1 MVGTYSKRCGGRG
14 MQWKKR
20 SRDRDFMSVQ
30 QESKHSQPEQVCL
43 LGSGFV
49 IPGAQSATVQEYG
62 YITSSRYSL
71 QCWLLNSELQ
81 GSVEISLAGLP
92 MIIVW

>member
-1 MVGTYSKRCGGRG
+1 MEEEKQG
-14 MQWKKR
+14 
-20 SRDRDFMSVQ
+20 SRLMSVQ

-92 MIIVW
+92 DNSLVKLQW